1 MNNQNNSIEQQEQ
14 SSQALS
20 IVKLQFNGEK
30 RRFPLEKI
38 SMQSLMECI
47 TTVGG
52 AHLPKTARIR
62 YIDDEKDLIS
72 FSTVSFCFLLLFCFG
87 EFWNFFKN
95 SLFCS
100 NLG

>member
-38 SMQSLMECI
+38 SMQSLMECV

-72 FSTVSFCFLLLFCFG
+72 FSTDEELK
-87 EFWNFFKN
+87 EAFKTCAPN
-95 SLFCS
+95 NVLRVVIDVC
-100 NLG
+100 